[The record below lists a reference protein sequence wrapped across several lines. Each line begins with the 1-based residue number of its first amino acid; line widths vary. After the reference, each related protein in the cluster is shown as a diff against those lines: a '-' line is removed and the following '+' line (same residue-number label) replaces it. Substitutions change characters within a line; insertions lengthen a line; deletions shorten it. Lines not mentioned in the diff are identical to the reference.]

1 MTNQL
6 AVPFYTKHVN
16 AFQETV
22 VQFFKT
28 LQNTT
33 EKSEPLYQNPTQHK
47 KYSTTL
53 KITFSHL
60 KTDSM
65 SQIPV
70 CANIPFLRLV

>member
-6 AVPFYTKHVN
+6 AGPFYTKYVN

-33 EKSEPLYQNPTQHK
+33 EKSKPLYQKKHK
-47 KYSTTL
+47 KHSTTL
-53 KITFSHL
+53 KISFSHL